1 MPRPK
6 KYDYDAIIREHRNG
20 YDTAE
25 IAERTGIP
33 RKNVQDILY
42 KCGLKPNPPRSVQD
56 KLKQKAD
63 KKRQEAARIER
74 FKAVIDSGGSYKEA
88 GKVIGLSKKGAEKF
102 GTRYGIRS
110 QNKGVAILANTETIS
125 RYCEECGF
133 AYVGGYSGA
142 ESRIK
147 LRCLTC
153 GTETERSMI
162 SVRHRNVLCSV
173 CKASES
179 ALMKEI
185 NEALDAEDARKK
197 QDVKDAA
204 RIMRKYRER
213 EHENRQDYY
222 ERVFIPPAWLGE
234 TYTCKCCS
242 REYRPIETGYNS
254 KNYCSERCQKRL
266 YDRKQ
271 DVKRDH
277 RKRWRKHDKGI
288 TLDALYARDHG
299 ICYLCGGTCD
309 YSDMSI
315 NDGVF
320 IAGNNY
326 PSIDH
331 VQPLAKGG
339 THTWDNV
346 KLAHRI
352 CNSIKSDRE
361 VATNDADEADS
372 GDRRASRKEGTSEA
386 SQRRKEDADRHGNDR
401 GYRYRIRPCSA

>member
-153 GTETERSMI
+153 GTEIERSMI
-162 SVRHRNVLCSV
+162 SVRHRNIACPQCSTQ
-173 CKASES
+173 KDIARIARKSMTAEWNRIIQQ
-179 ALMKEI
+179 K
-185 NEALDAEDARKK
+185 NDAEK
-197 QDVKDAA
+197 
-204 RIMRKYRER
+204 IMRRLAKR
-213 EHENRQDYY
+213 EHDERQASLNSAFSKYWIY
-222 ERVFIPPAWLGE
+222 EPHI
-234 TYTCKCCS
+234 CKCCS

-320 IAGNNY
+320 IAGDNY